1 MDLNYVEELVIKAK
15 KGDMKAKEEILESFR
30 PFIFNLTKKTFIYG
44 YDHFD
49 INNECYTY
57 LLGAIEKYDVSKHRF
72 VSYATNS
79 IKNNLCVLLQRSLR
93 RSNSE
98 GSKKLSFDE
107 IIDSMLDFDST
118 PELQFIEKDTIK
130 ALNRAI
136 KQLNEDELYL
146 YKYLYIDKKSIKS
159 FSDLQSLSY
168 SKAYKM
174 KNDLLYKLN
183 KLMHAY

>member
-1 MDLNYVEELVIKAK
+1 MNVILTYWV
-15 KGDMKAKEEILESFR
+15 IL
-30 PFIFNLTKKTFIYG
+30 K
-44 YDHFD
+44 
-49 INNECYTY
+49 
-57 LLGAIEKYDVSKHRF
+57 KYDISKHRF
-72 VSYATNS
+72 VAYATNS

-107 IIDSMLDFDST
+107 IIDSMLDFNST

-130 ALNRAI
+130 ALNKAI
-136 KQLNEDELYL
+136 KQLNKDELYL